1 MSRSREGRSRN
12 HPELRSQRLPE
23 SQSVDPGSSRRDPGV
38 LGTGVLLPQPADHPS
53 TCFPRDAIAWLAKG
67 QHGVVTREQLLRAGV
82 SRRTVDRCLKVNW
95 LQTAYRGVYF
105 VGPLLTPRSR
115 EMAAVLACGAGAA
128 VSHMSAA
135 SLWGLMT
142 SGGGSDPVHVT
153 VPDRGVY
160 GKRGLV
166 CHRSRWLE
174 ADQVSSVDGIPV
186 TAPARTILDL
196 STCVGPRRLEQAL
209 AQAERRQLVTLEEL
223 RALVHRRPGR
233 AGTPALRDLL
243 QHHGSPA
250 LTRSEAEERFLALIR
265 RGKLPTPEANVLLGG
280 HELDFLWRSEGIAVE
295 VDGFAFHSSRS
306 QFERDRR
313 RDAELLAGGI
323 QVIRVTWRQ
332 IETEPYAVLACLA
345 QALARAGLRTR

>member
-1 MSRSREGRSRN
+1 M
-12 HPELRSQRLPE
+12 
-23 SQSVDPGSSRRDPGV
+23 
-38 LGTGVLLPQPADHPS
+38 
-53 TCFPRDAIAWLAKG
+53 
-67 QHGVVTREQLLRAGV
+67 VTREQLLRAGV
-82 SRRTVDRCLKVNW
+82 SRRTVDGCLKADRLRAV
-95 LQTAYRGVYF
+95 YRGVYF
-105 VGPLLTPRSR
+105 VGPFLTPRSG

-135 SLWGLMT
+135 NLWDLMAY
-142 SGGGSDPVHVT
+142 GRGSDPVHVT
-153 VPDRGVY
+153 VPDRGVCAKL
-160 GKRGLV
+160 GVV

-174 ADQVSSVDGIPV
+174 DDQVSSVDGIPV

-196 STCVGPRRLEQAL
+196 STCVGARRLEQAL

-223 RALVHRRPGR
+223 RVLVDRRPGR
-233 AGTPALRDLL
+233 TGTPALRALL

-250 LTRSEAEERFLALIR
+250 LTRSEAEERYLALIR
-265 RGKLPTPEANVLLGG
+265 RAKLPTPEANVVLGG

-332 IETEPYAVLACLA
+332 IEAEPYAVLACLA